1 MEKLLCFG
9 EINHLLGH
17 FCRSS
22 RCAANDPK
30 YSSPARVPTKKY
42 LATRSF
48 QPNQASETPL
58 LRSHTKSKRDA
69 PSSSKSKDSRSLL
82 RHPPSS
88 HRKILF
94 SQKDI
99 QNEDLPKTSAQTL
112 DLKQNK
118 AAFSTGSRGT
128 EEVSRSQTNENH
140 VNSKKFHN
148 ESIRSPPGTTQ
159 DTYTK
164 ANATE
169 AVGIEEIFTDFKTA
183 KREAGDWMNN
193 Y

>member
-1 MEKLLCFG
+1 MHDKRHQ
-9 EINHLLGH
+9 NTHA
-17 FCRSS
+17 RS
-22 RCAANDPK
+22 
-30 YSSPARVPTKKY
+30 
-42 LATRSF
+42 
-48 QPNQASETPL
+48 
-58 LRSHTKSKRDA
+58 
-69 PSSSKSKDSRSLL
+69 
-82 RHPPSS
+82 
-88 HRKILF
+88 I
-94 SQKDI
+94 
-99 QNEDLPKTSAQTL
+99 
-112 DLKQNK
+112 
-118 AAFSTGSRGT
+118 RGT

-169 AVGIEEIFTDFKTA
+169 TVGIEEIFTDFKTA